1 MNAKSG
7 MKRRTRITLALA
19 ALTTF
24 AFGVTYGLVAQQ
36 GVPQTAATTAVA
48 SQSVSQSSSAPAQSS
63 VAPSKSNSSA
73 APSNSARSQRAAA
86 PPVVHSRTRA
96 T

>member
-1 MNAKSG
+1 MSTRSG

-24 AFGVTYGLVAQQ
+24 AFGATYGLVAYQ
-36 GVPQTAATTAVA
+36 GVPQQPTTTAAATQTI
-48 SQSVSQSSSAPAQSS
+48 SQGSGSAPAQSS
-63 VAPSKSNSSA
+63 TVVPN
-73 APSNSARSQRAAA
+73 NSASSQKAAA
-86 PPVVHSRTRA
+86 PVPHATTRA

>member
-1 MNAKSG
+1 MSPKNG

-24 AFGVTYGLVAQQ
+24 AFGATYGLVAYQ
-36 GVPQTAATTAVA
+36 GVPQQTTTTAAAT
-48 SQSVSQSSSAPAQSS
+48 QSISQSSASAQSSGSS
-63 VAPSKSNSSA
+63 VAPSTNSS
-73 APSNSARSQRAAA
+73 SQRVA
-86 PPVVHSRTRA
+86 PRVVHSRTRA

>member
-1 MNAKSG
+1 MSTKSG

-24 AFGVTYGLVAQQ
+24 AFGATYGLVAYQ
-36 GVPQTAATTAVA
+36 GVPQQPTTTAAATQTI
-48 SQSVSQSSSAPAQSS
+48 SQGSAPTQSSSVVPN
-63 VAPSKSNSSA
+63 NSS
-73 APSNSARSQRAAA
+73 SSSSSQRAAA

>member
-1 MNAKSG
+1 MSTGKG

-24 AFGVTYGLVAQQ
+24 AFGATYGLVAYQ
-36 GVPQTAATTAVA
+36 GIPSQPTTAAAA
-48 SQSVSQSSSAPAQSS
+48 AQSVSQGSGSAPAQS
-63 VAPSKSNSSA
+63 SSA
-73 APSNSARSQRAAA
+73 APSNSSSSQRAVT
-86 PPVVHSRTRA
+86 PRVVHARTRA

>member
-1 MNAKSG
+1 MSTGKG

-24 AFGVTYGLVAQQ
+24 AFGATYGLVAYQ
-36 GVPQTAATTAVA
+36 GIPSQPTTTAAAAQSA
-48 SQSVSQSSSAPAQSS
+48 SQGSGSAAAQG
-63 VAPSKSNSSA
+63 SSA
-73 APSNSARSQRAAA
+73 APSNSSSSQRAVT
-86 PPVVHSRTRA
+86 PRVVHARTRA

>member
-1 MNAKSG
+1 MNAKNG

-19 ALTTF
+19 ALTTA
-24 AFGVTYGLVAQQ
+24 AFGAAYGLVAYQ
-36 GVPQTAATTAVA
+36 GVPQQATTTAAARQSI
-48 SQSVSQSSSAPAQSS
+48 SQGTGSAPAQSS
-63 VAPSKSNSSA
+63 ATVTPSTGSS
-73 APSNSARSQRAAA
+73 SQRAAA

>member
-1 MNAKSG
+1 MSTGKG

-24 AFGVTYGLVAQQ
+24 AFGATYGLVAYQ
-36 GVPQTAATTAVA
+36 GIPSQPTTTAAAA
-48 SQSVSQSSSAPAQSS
+48 QSVSQGSGSASAQGSGG
-63 VAPSKSNSSA
+63 SA
-73 APSNSARSQRAAA
+73 APSSSSSSQRAVT
-86 PPVVHSRTRA
+86 PPVVHARTRA

>member
-1 MNAKSG
+1 MSTKNG
-7 MKRRTRITLALA
+7 IKRRTRITLALA

-24 AFGVTYGLVAQQ
+24 AFGATYGLVAYQ
-36 GVPQTAATTAVA
+36 GVPQQTTTTAAVA
-48 SQSVSQSSSAPAQSS
+48 QSVSQGSGSASAQDSST
-63 VAPSKSNSSA
+63 V
-73 APSNSARSQRAAA
+73 APSNSSSSRRATA

>member
-1 MNAKSG
+1 MATKNG

-24 AFGVTYGLVAQQ
+24 AFGATYGLVAYQ
-36 GVPQTAATTAVA
+36 GVPQQATTTAAAT
-48 SQSVSQSSSAPAQSS
+48 QSISQSSASAQSS
-63 VAPSKSNSSA
+63 GSIV
-73 APSNSARSQRAAA
+73 APSNSSSSQRATA

>member
-1 MNAKSG
+1 MSTRHG

-19 ALTTF
+19 ALTTA
-24 AFGVTYGLVAQQ
+24 AFGAAYGLVAYQ
-36 GVPQTAATTAVA
+36 GVPQQSSTSAAA
-48 SQSVSQSSSAPAQSS
+48 SQTVSQGSSAPTQSSRSS
-63 VAPSKSNSSA
+63 VAPSNSSSSRQA
-73 APSNSARSQRAAA
+73 TA

>member
-1 MNAKSG
+1 MSTGNG

-24 AFGVTYGLVAQQ
+24 AFGATYGLVAYQ
-36 GVPQTAATTAVA
+36 GVPQQATAAAVA
-48 SQSVSQSSSAPAQSS
+48 TQTVAEATATAPAQS
-63 VAPSKSNSSA
+63 NSTIT
-73 APSNSARSQRAAA
+73 PSNSDSSQKATATPTPAA
-86 PPVVHSRTRA
+86 PVPHTTTRA

>member
-1 MNAKSG
+1 MSAKNG

-24 AFGVTYGLVAQQ
+24 AFGATYGLVAYQ
-36 GVPQTAATTAVA
+36 GVPQQPTTTAAATQTI
-48 SQSVSQSSSAPAQSS
+48 SQGSGS
-63 VAPSKSNSSA
+63 VAPSNSS
-73 APSNSARSQRAAA
+73 SSSQRAAA
-86 PPVVHSRTRA
+86 PPVVHARTRA

>member
-1 MNAKSG
+1 MSSKNG

-24 AFGVTYGLVAQQ
+24 AFGATYGLVAYQ
-36 GVPQTAATTAVA
+36 GIPSQPTTSAAAA
-48 SQSVSQSSSAPAQSS
+48 QSVSQGSGSASAQSS
-63 VAPSKSNSSA
+63 SPAPSSNSS
-73 APSNSARSQRAAA
+73 SQRATA
-86 PPVVHSRTRA
+86 PRIVHSRTRA

>member
-1 MNAKSG
+1 MTIKNG

-24 AFGVTYGLVAQQ
+24 AFGATYGLVAHEGVVQQ
-36 GVPQTAATTAVA
+36 PTFAAIATQTVAESTATPAAQNSGSIVEQDNGGSSQETPTPTAPVPHAT
-48 SQSVSQSSSAPAQSS
+48 
-63 VAPSKSNSSA
+63 
-73 APSNSARSQRAAA
+73 
-86 PPVVHSRTRA
+86 TRA